1 MNTAFFRSL
10 IIFGV
15 CVVLAIWLGLSL
27 AGELTYSSL
36 VIYAI
41 LGFILVFPLL
51 LRWHYPLML
60 LGWNMAVVVLFMPG
74 RPEVCLPLIAISLLI
89 SVLQRMISSQSQFIT
104 VPQII
109 LPLVFM
115 LAVVIF
121 TAKMR
126 GFGVRALGGS
136 VYGGHRYFYL
146 VSAILGYF
154 ALSSKR
160 IPPERINL
168 YLGLFFSAV

>member
-1 MNTAFFRSL
+1 MNTAFFRTL

-27 AGELTYSSL
+27 AGQLTYSSL

-74 RPEVCLPLIAISLLI
+74 RLQVCLPLIAISLII
-89 SVLQRMISSQSQFIT
+89 SVLQRMISRESQFI
-104 VPQII
+104 PC
-109 LPLVFM
+109 
-115 LAVVIF
+115 
-121 TAKMR
+121 R
-126 GFGVRALGGS
+126 N
-136 VYGGHRYFYL
+136 
-146 VSAILGYF
+146 
-154 ALSSKR
+154 SSC
-160 IPPERINL
+160 L
-168 YLGLFFSAV
+168 CSS